1 MLNTNQN
8 MRQQF
13 QLSEDVDFTES
24 DIVEV
29 AYADGEGLR
38 HDRYGRL
45 MSSKGLVSNFDS
57 KSITFVGGYESP
69 RPFCVLETG
78 RRDGDRRMVMAIRRI
93 GTTGEFLSDQ
103 IYFDTPEEWIH
114 TENGR

>member
-13 QLSEDVDFTES
+13 QLSEDVDFTGN

-69 RPFCVLETG
+69 RPFFYLDTT
-78 RRDGDRRMVMAIRRI
+78 RRSGGTHRMAMVIRRI
-93 GTTGEFLSDQ
+93 GTYNGYDQ
-103 IYFDTPEEWIH
+103 NHFDTPKEWIH